1 MMNFL
6 GVPTG
11 AAYHVVVALTQFLGP
26 LGPGLAAAA
35 AIVVF
40 TVAVRLLLSPLSFLA
55 IRGKASLARLQR
67 KVTELPKRSPSQP
80 DRLQAE
86 LTALYRAEGGGMV

>member
-35 AIVVF
+35 DV
-40 TVAVRLLLSPLSFLA
+40 
-55 IRGKASLARLQR
+55 
-67 KVTELPKRSPSQP
+67 SPSSFP
-80 DRLQAE
+80 CGSM
-86 LTALYRAEGGGMV
+86 TGNGT